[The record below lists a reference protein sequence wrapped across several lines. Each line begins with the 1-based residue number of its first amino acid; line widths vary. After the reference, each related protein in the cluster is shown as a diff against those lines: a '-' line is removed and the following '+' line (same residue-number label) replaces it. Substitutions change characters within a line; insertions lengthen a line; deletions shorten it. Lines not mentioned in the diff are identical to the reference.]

1 MANKNFTVH
10 HGLDVGPLTI
20 DAATGNLTTTGSVSA
35 GGVVLGADSL
45 LTPAQN
51 TLLDGLDLPTL
62 TSSHLN
68 YVTGVTSSIQTQLTT
83 GAGNLTSHIG
93 DETKHLTSTQNTFL
107 DGVTV
112 TFNKVNFLANV
123 TSDIQDQLSTG
134 AGNLTSH
141 IGDETK
147 HLTSTQNTF
156 LDSVTA
162 TSTEV
167 NRLVGVT
174 SGIQDQLDGKLNLT
188 GGTLTGSVNVNAGA
202 NISIADAP
210 ATATHA
216 VNKAYVDSLISGLNW
231 KNPIEYVNI
240 LTDALS
246 TPPVS
251 PGENDAYIVGSSPT
265 GAWAGLAG
273 RIAQW
278 NGTTWLDGGPVAV
291 GTRFGI
297 SIATSTS
304 ASGPFSGKDNQ
315 IATITGGSVGAWTYS
330 YYTPVNGDAV
340 FVANVAAIYF
350 GRSFVYKTSPDG
362 WVEFGGPAA
371 IGAGFGLIYSGS
383 TLHVHMGAGIVELPS
398 DEVGIDLR
406 SDSGLMLTT
415 DGTVPSTAT
424 GAQLAVR
431 LNGSTITRAAAGIAV
446 AAAQP
451 QITSVGT
458 LTGLAT
464 AGHITTTGTGTYDV
478 GTSGNKFGTFYGV
491 ATSALYA
498 DLAENYAADAEY
510 APGTVLEFGGAME
523 VTASA
528 NDASRRVAGVVS
540 TNPAYLM
547 NSDVASEFKAA
558 VALQGRVPCR
568 VVGTVRKGDMMVSA
582 GNGAARAEASP
593 AMGSVIGKALENFDG
608 VEGTIEVVV
617 GRV

>member
-1 MANKNFTVH
+1 MANKNFTVQ
-10 HGLDVGPLTI
+10 HGLNVGPLTI
-20 DAATGNLTTTGSVSA
+20 DAATGNLTTTGTVSA
-35 GGVVLGADSL
+35 GGVVLGADTL
-45 LTPAQN
+45 LTPTQN
-51 TLLDGLDLPTL
+51 TFLDGITVAYDKVNFLA
-62 TSSHLN
+62 N
-68 YVTGVTSSIQTQLTT
+68 VTSDVQSQITT
-83 GAGNLTSHIG
+83 VSGTASTTAGNLTTHVG
-93 DETKHLTSTQNTFL
+93 DETKHLTSTQNSFI
-107 DGVTV
+107 DGITV
-112 TFNKVNFLANV
+112 
-123 TSDIQDQLSTG
+123 S
-134 AGNLTSH
+134 
-141 IGDETK
+141 
-147 HLTSTQNTF
+147 
-156 LDSVTA
+156 SV
-162 TSTEV
+162 EV
-167 NRLVGVT
+167 NRLSGVT
-174 SGIQDQLDGKLNLT
+174 SNIQTQLGTKLDLA
-188 GGTLTGSVNVNAGA
+188 GGTMTGNINVNAGL

-210 ATATHA
+210 STATHA
-216 VNKAYVDSLISGLNW
+216 ANKAYVDSLVSGLNW

-246 TPPVS
+246 TPPV
-251 PGENDAYIVGSSPT
+251 GAATNDAYIVGAAPT
-265 GAWAGLAG
+265 GDWSAMAG

-278 NGTTWLDGGPVAV
+278 NGTTWLDGGAVAV
-291 GTRFGI
+291 GTRFGV
-297 SIATSTS
+297 SIATSTA
-304 ASGPFSGKDNQ
+304 ASGSFASKDDQ

-330 YYTPVNGDAV
+330 YYTPVDGDAV
-340 FVANVAAIYF
+340 FVSNIEAIYF

-383 TLHVHMGAGIVELPS
+383 TLHVNMGAGIVELPS
-398 DEVGIDLR
+398 DEVGIDLL
-406 SDSGLMLTT
+406 SDSGLMLTV
-415 DGTVPSTAT
+415 DGTVPSSAT

-431 LNGSTITRAAAGIAV
+431 LNGSTITRGASGIAV

-478 GTSGNKFGTFYGV
+478 GTTGNKFGTFYGV

-547 NSDVASEFKAA
+547 NSDIASEFKAA